1 MKTVYPVEMIVKKG
15 GSDSILKLYLKNK
28 SDYWLVNKE
37 LRKVIIHFG
46 EESYS
51 NPTKEEWCT
60 YHSFNNS
67 KTISVFLSQHFA
79 LNDLLKFEVVE
90 DKYGFLHFIHID

>member
-15 GSDSILKLYLKNK
+15 GSDSILKLFLKNK
-28 SDYWLVNKE
+28 VDYWLVNKAPE
-37 LRKVIIHFG
+37 KVVVHFG
-46 EESYS
+46 EKSFT
-51 NPTKEEWCT
+51 NPTKGEWYT

-67 KTISVFLSQHFA
+67 RTISEFLSQHFA